1 MQIKF
6 LIRYSPVRGQRLE
19 PGSVVDVE
27 PEVAADLIQHGV
39 AAPVR
44 RQAEHA
50 VAAGQEHG
58 HA

>member
-1 MQIKF
+1 MEIKF
-6 LIRYSPVRGQRLE
+6 LTRYSPVRGQRLE

-27 PEVAADLIQHGV
+27 PEIAVDLINRGV

-50 VAAGQEHG
+50 VTAGQEHG
-58 HA
+58 NA